1 MRVQITKGKK
11 KKREREGDREQWGRR
26 GASPRRAWPPP
37 APRQAGGGG
46 GGGGGRRG
54 GGSGEGAARGV
65 PLALRGCLR
74 PSPTSSPPAPPRS
87 GAALRG
93 GHRSFTSFPG
103 PPSGRWN
110 PRRKQKFGVPP
121 RPSPPR
127 SPPGAGDEA
136 AGSKP
141 PGVTPAGPGVTSAA
155 GGGRQDCGS
164 LLPPGTL
171 ARGGGAGAAPA
182 VSPLPQAGGE
192 RTPCLRCPPLPR
204 TPRLPPPPPPPPPP
218 AAALR

>member
-1 MRVQITKGKK
+1 MRVQITKDKK
-11 KKREREGDREQWGRR
+11 KKKKGEREGDREQWGRR
-26 GASPRRAWPPP
+26 GGSPRRAWPPP

-46 GGGGGRRG
+46 GGGRGGRRG
-54 GGSGEGAARGV
+54 GGSGRG
-65 PLALRGCLR
+65 LRGE
-74 PSPTSSPPAPPRS
+74 SPWRS
-87 GAALRG
+87 GAASDHPRPPPRPPRRAPG
-93 GHRSFTSFPG
+93 RPCAAATG
-103 PPSGRWN
+103 PPSGRCN
-110 PRRKQKFGVPP
+110 PRGKQKFGVPP

-127 SPPGAGDEA
+127 SPPGAGDEG

-155 GGGRQDCGS
+155 SGGRQDCGS
-164 LLPPGTL
+164 LLPLGAL

-218 AAALR
+218 AALR